1 MQMIVRSEQE
11 RQSEDIKQRGELAD
25 FNGIHAVDGDDS
37 GAGLFEGLAFITEL
51 SRVEDHDPVSS
62 GSPFR
67 YQLVHVMKSL
77 NGRKAFHL
85 NVRGTEVAGLGY
97 DR

>member
-1 MQMIVRSEQE
+1 MY
-11 RQSEDIKQRGELAD
+11 G
-25 FNGIHAVDGDDS
+25 
-37 GAGLFEGLAFITEL
+37 
-51 SRVEDHDPVSS
+51 SRRHEDHPPIFGLRRSPEWKTMILCRPA
-62 GSPFR
+62 SPFR